1 MRAVRGGVAF
11 SDINVTPMVDVMLV
25 LLIIFMVAAPM
36 FEQGITVAVPKAAT
50 GQELPGSNLVIA
62 LTRDHLIYFNREAV
76 TLKELRERLEG
87 ASRTTP
93 IIVRSDESAYV
104 RRLVELWD
112 LCRDMGFRE
121 IRISTA
127 AD

>member
-1 MRAVRGGVAF
+1 MRAARHGIAF

-50 GQELPGSNLVIA
+50 GQDLPGSNLVVA
-62 LTRDHLIYFNREAV
+62 LTRDHLVYFNREAV
-76 TLKELRERLEG
+76 TMKELREKLEG
-87 ASRTTP
+87 ASRTQP
-93 IIVRSDESAYV
+93 IIIRSDESAYV
-104 RRLVELWD
+104 SRLVELWD
-112 LCRDMGFRE
+112 VCRDMGFRE

>member
-1 MRAVRGGVAF
+1 MRAVRGGIAF

-25 LLIIFMVAAPM
+25 LLIIFMVAAPL
-36 FEQGITVAVPKAAT
+36 FEQGITVAVPKAVT

-62 LTRDHLIYFNREAV
+62 LTRDHLLYVNREAV
-76 TLKELRERLEG
+76 TMKELRDRLEG
-87 ASRTTP
+87 VSRTQP
-93 IIVRSDESAYV
+93 IIIRADESAYV